1 MTCLGMAFGLAGGA
15 LAGMVGPVEA
25 AKAAEHHGFV
35 SITFG
40 EHTHIPV
47 TRRRGPEMPAE
58 MVQRFASQLDPFVA
72 MTAAAVATS
81 TLEVGTGVTLVPE
94 HHPISMAKAV
104 ASVDQ
109 VSRGRVF
116 LGIGAAWNDEVE
128 NHGVKFEERWAVTRE
143 RVEAMRVIWRSAQP
157 EFHGEHVNFD
167 PIWSD
172 PKPVQAG
179 GPPILMG
186 SNSRQAIRRAAAY
199 CDGWMPTA
207 DDPRAVAVG
216 IQMLAEDV
224 ERAGRDVATMRIE
237 PMLFGPT
244 PAAIES
250 LLAAGVTRIH
260 VGTLDPVLPGGAD
273 EAMARLAEV
282 VKPYR

>member
-1 MTCLGMAFGLAGGA
+1 
-15 LAGMVGPVEA
+15 MVGPVEA
-25 AKAAEHHGFV
+25 AQAAERHGFV

-47 TRRRGPEMPAE
+47 TRRKGPEMPPE
-58 MVQRFASQLDPFVA
+58 MVRRFASQMDPFVA
-72 MTAAAVATS
+72 MTAAAVATT
-81 TLEVGTGVTLVPE
+81 TLQVGTGVALVPE
-94 HHPISMAKAV
+94 HHPITMAKSIS
-104 ASVDQ
+104 SVDQ
-109 VSRGRVF
+109 ISGGRVF

-128 NHGVKFEERWAVTRE
+128 NHGVKFEQRWAVTRE
-143 RVEAMRVIWRSAQP
+143 RVEAMRAIWRSQEPAY
-157 EFHGEHVNFD
+157 HGKYVDFG

-186 SNSRQAIRRAAAY
+186 SNSAQAIRRAASY

-207 DDPRAVAVG
+207 DDAGAVAAGV
-216 IQMLAEDV
+216 LKLKEEV
-224 ERAGRDVATMRIE
+224 ERAGRDFAAMRIE
-237 PMLFGPT
+237 PMLFGVT

-250 LLAAGVTRIH
+250 LLAAGATRIH

-273 EAMARLAEV
+273 EAMDRLAAV
-282 VKPYR
+282 VGPYR